1 MAGDA
6 AKIPPPPALA
16 ADSRRIAP
24 PVAVPGGSRGA
35 RGGGATCCLQI
46 RVYWYVDQ
54 IEVTAVKVRKAVIPA
69 AGFGTRM
76 LPATKAVPKEML
88 PILNKP
94 CIQYIVEE
102 AVYAGIEEI
111 LIITGRTKKA
121 IEDHFDRS
129 PELELHLEQSRKSSM
144 LTEVKAISDLVNI
157 HYVRQKTPLGL
168 GHAILCAR
176 SFVGQEPFAVLL
188 GDDIIQ
194 SDIPV
199 TRQLMSHYDD
209 AESVVVGVQ
218 RVPGE
223 DVSKYGIIDPAVS
236 PGTSPLIPV
245 HNIIEKPTP
254 AKAPS
259 NLAVLGR
266 YILPSKIFDV
276 LEQTPLGHGGE
287 LQLTDAIQRL
297 AGTGKVFGFQFE
309 GVRHDIGNLE
319 GWLRANISFA
329 LADPHLSEAIVAQL
343 AGEGRLGGRQSAL

>member
-1 MAGDA
+1 M
-6 AKIPPPPALA
+6 
-16 ADSRRIAP
+16 
-24 PVAVPGGSRGA
+24 
-35 RGGGATCCLQI
+35 Q
-46 RVYWYVDQ
+46 
-54 IEVTAVKVRKAVIPA
+54 VRKAVIPA

-102 AVYAGIEEI
+102 AVYAGIQEI

-144 LTEVKAISDLVNI
+144 LTEVKAISDLVDI

-168 GHAILCAR
+168 GHAILCAK
-176 SFVGQEPFAVLL
+176 SFVGNEPFAVLL

-194 SDIPV
+194 SATPV
-199 TRQLMSHYDD
+199 THQLMQVYDD
-209 AESVVVGVQ
+209 TSSSLLGVQ
-218 RVPGE
+218 HVPTA
-223 DVSKYGIIDPAVS
+223 DTAKYGIVDPRVDVVTDASGV
-236 PGTSPLIPV
+236 IPV
-245 HNIIEKPTP
+245 KSVVEKPTP
-254 AKAPS
+254 SSAPS

-266 YILPSKIFDV
+266 YILPAAIFDA

-287 LQLTDAIQRL
+287 LQLTDAIGQL
-297 AGTGKVFGFQFE
+297 AVAGSVAAYQFE
-309 GVRHDIGNLE
+309 GVRHDIGQLD

-329 LADPHLSEAIVAQL
+329 MANPALAASVLDQIESTNMQAAAE
-343 AGEGRLGGRQSAL
+343 RTSLGT

>member
-1 MAGDA
+1 M
-6 AKIPPPPALA
+6 
-16 ADSRRIAP
+16 
-24 PVAVPGGSRGA
+24 
-35 RGGGATCCLQI
+35 
-46 RVYWYVDQ
+46 
-54 IEVTAVKVRKAVIPA
+54 KVRKAVIPA

-129 PELELHLEQSRKSSM
+129 PELEFHLEQSRKSTI
-144 LTEVKAISDLVNI
+144 LTEVKAISDLVDI

-176 SFVGQEPFAVLL
+176 SFVGNDPFAVLL

-199 TRQLMSHYDD
+199 THQLMQYYTEFHR
-209 AESVVVGVQ
+209 ALLGVQ
-218 RVPGE
+218 RVPVQ
-223 DVSKYGIIDPAVS
+223 DVSKYGIVK
-236 PGTSPLIPV
+236 PLTEISSASKWIPIETV
-245 HNIIEKPTP
+245 IEKPMP
-254 AKAPS
+254 EDAPS

-266 YILPSKIFDV
+266 YILPATIFDV
-276 LEQTPLGHGGE
+276 LEETPFGHGGE

-297 AGTGKVFGFQFE
+297 ALDGQVDAVQFD
-309 GVRHDIGNLE
+309 GLRHDIGNLE
-319 GWLRANISFA
+319 GWLKANLSFA
-329 LADPHLSEAIVAQL
+329 MAEPRLARAILSQLSEDERV
-343 AGEGRLGGRQSAL
+343 RRQFAL